1 MATPSTVF
9 LPSISLV
16 GAGNVAWGLGLALQ
30 CAGFPIVSVHSRG
43 NERGT
48 RLANRFNCPLLGD
61 AELEEQLPRLYL
73 LTVPDD
79 AIAPVGTTLLRL
91 LYPRVKTL
99 PANTPLPIVGHTS
112 GSSPLLQSQHIPTG
126 VLYPFQRFGY
136 GSTPRLS
143 DAPFFIEGSDAKTE
157 ATLIEI
163 ARHLSSHV
171 EVADSPTRQ
180 WVHLLGVLACNFTN
194 HLLAAAQRVA
204 EAQGIAPGVI
214 QPLVEET
221 VAQAFRL
228 GAANAQTGPAARGD
242 QATIARHLQML
253 GRRFPELAPLY
264 SLMSEQIAAQTKG
277 NTPQC

>member
-1 MATPSTVF
+1 M
-9 LPSISLV
+9 
-16 GAGNVAWGLGLALQ
+16 
-30 CAGFPIVSVHSRG
+30 
-43 NERGT
+43 
-48 RLANRFNCPLLGD
+48 
-61 AELEEQLPRLYL
+61 
-73 LTVPDD
+73 
-79 AIAPVGTTLLRL
+79 
-91 LYPRVKTL
+91 
-99 PANTPLPIVGHTS
+99 
-112 GSSPLLQSQHIPTG
+112 
-126 VLYPFQRFGY
+126 
-136 GSTPRLS
+136 
-143 DAPFFIEGSDAKTE
+143 
-157 ATLIEI
+157 
-163 ARHLSSHV
+163 

-264 SLMSEQIAAQTKG
+264 SLMSEQIVAQTKG
-277 NTPQC
+277 NTPQG

>member
-1 MATPSTVF
+1 M
-9 LPSISLV
+9 
-16 GAGNVAWGLGLALQ
+16 GAGNVAWGLGLSLQ
-30 CAGFPIVSVHSRG
+30 RAGFPIVSVHSRG
-43 NERGT
+43 GERGT

-91 LYPRVKTL
+91 LYPRVKT
-99 PANTPLPIVGHTS
+99 
-112 GSSPLLQSQHIPTG
+112 QHIPTG

-264 SLMSEQIAAQTKG
+264 SLMSEQIVAQTKG
-277 NTPQC
+277 NTPQG